1 MEAII
6 FDAIARILCRIDIHV
21 SLSSVEDVGHSN
33 ALEIV
38 DVTDGVTVAE
48 DDAIIDLVTIYPQVS
63 SLVIITGRLE
73 SWQWPVFSCPRV
85 DNRVYQLVS
94 GRLSRNGWRLQSC
107 VSDNTIRCLILT
119 EPTLCLS

>member
-1 MEAII
+1 M
-6 FDAIARILCRIDIHV
+6 

-48 DDAIIDLVTIYPQVS
+48 DDAIVDLVTIYPQVS